1 MNFLNVLESSD
12 QDLNNDNEE
21 NLFNFYLGYFEAEL
35 EELCRNKSLGI
46 TAKYKISPE
55 SERTT
60 LDNYSDEDVKR
71 FEKQYKYIGY
81 IQWILGTILDYY
93 ILEKLNEDQLLKDLF
108 AAQNFCLLRE
118 CLEVWN

>member
-21 NLFNFYLGYFEAEL
+21 NLFNFYLSFFEAEL

-55 SERTT
+55 NERTT
-60 LDNYSDEDVKR
+60 LENYSDENIKR

-93 ILEKLNEDQLLKDLF
+93 LLEKLNEDQLLKDLF
-108 AAQNFCLLRE
+108 AAQNFCILRE